1 MVKVLFQNNRN
12 WASYKCLVRKSVKM
26 CLPQHFSKDWDV
38 EFRKWHFLQCY
49 MPEFHI
55 YVSIHGNN
63 TFPGGGMI
71 SKKVGIY
78 LSQMHE
84 RKLKIG

>member
-1 MVKVLFQNNRN
+1 
-12 WASYKCLVRKSVKM
+12 
-26 CLPQHFSKDWDV
+26 
-38 EFRKWHFLQCY
+38 

-84 RKLKIG
+84 RKLKIDWFSSHVLSEKWVIIEYDVF